1 MKIITRRIN
10 HNLPL
15 FQSKRID
22 IIVQR
27 FLIITNRINID
38 YYLFKIK
45 ASRGIETLKENY
57 EKDIRN
63 LFKIS

>member
-1 MKIITRRIN
+1 MKIITIRIN

-38 YYLFKIK
+38 YYLFKMK
-45 ASRGIETLKENY
+45 ASRGIEIETLK
-57 EKDIRN
+57 KLWKRDSR
-63 LFKIS
+63 SV

>member
-38 YYLFKIK
+38 YCSFKIK